1 MENYLELRKISKYFG
16 NFAANDSVDL
26 KVAKGS
32 IHAIIG
38 ENGAGKSTLMNV
50 LSGIYRPD
58 GGEILIEGKEMH
70 FANPTA
76 AARTGIG
83 MVHQEFM
90 LYPELTVLENIIM
103 GYEVTSAPGVISRKR
118 SRQAVMD
125 ICRTYDFNVPLD
137 EKTGTLPVAMLQ
149 QIEIVKVLYHGAE
162 IIIFDEPTSVLTPQ
176 GVEGLFRAFRALT
189 QKNKTIL
196 FITHKLQEVLAVAD
210 AITVMKDGHV
220 TAHTTPKE
228 ASEKTLARL
237 MVGRDVLLGAVKLP
251 KTPGEDTLV
260 VKDLTVRSETG
271 QERVKNVSFRVRAG
285 EIVGIA
291 GIAGSGENELISA
304 LFGLTP
310 IAGGSVQ
317 LGGKEISRC
326 SVRERRRLGIG
337 YVPQDRNAEGSER
350 SAALWE
356 NCMMGYHVAH
366 GPRHKVLI
374 DHKQIYGFTQ
384 SVIEG
389 YAVKAGSM
397 FANAGSLSGGNVQK
411 LIVGREFSQ
420 NDRLLIIEDPTRGI
434 DIGAIEFIWK
444 KIEEMAASGV
454 AILMVSHELNEV
466 MEVSDRILVMN
477 DGRLYDGGLHG
488 EKTEEQIGMLMMG
501 GQNA

>member
-1 MENYLELRKISKYFG
+1 MENYLELRKISKFFG
-16 NFAANDSVDL
+16 DFVANDAVDL
-26 KVAKGS
+26 SVARGS

-58 GGEILIEGKEMH
+58 GGTILIEGKPVR

-76 AARTGIG
+76 AARAGIG

-118 SRQAVMD
+118 SRKAVED
-125 ICRTYDFNVPLD
+125 ICKSYSFNVPLD
-137 EKTGTLPVAMLQ
+137 EKAGGQPVAMLQ

-176 GVEGLFRAFRALT
+176 GIEGLFRAFRALT
-189 QKNKTIL
+189 EKGKTIL
-196 FITHKLQEVLAVAD
+196 FITHKLQEVLTIAD
-210 AITVMKDGHV
+210 AITVLKDGKV
-220 TAHTTPKE
+220 SANTTPKE
-228 ASEKTLARL
+228 ASEKDLARM

-251 KTPGEDTLV
+251 KTPGADTLV
-260 VKDLTVRSETG
+260 VENLTVRSESG
-271 QERVKNVSFRVRAG
+271 QERVRQVSFRVRAG

-291 GIAGSGENELISA
+291 GIAGSGESELISA

-310 IAGGSVQ
+310 TAGGKV
-317 LGGKEISRC
+317 LLEGKDITDIP
-326 SVRERRRLGIG
+326 VRERRRLGIG
-337 YVPQDRNAEGSER
+337 YVPQDRNAEGSNR
-350 SAALWE
+350 GATLWE
-356 NCMMGYHVAH
+356 NCMMGYHIAH
-366 GPRHKVLI
+366 GGKKLLI
-374 DHKQIYGFTQ
+374 DRKDIYGFTEN
-384 SVIEG
+384 VVEN
-389 YAVKAGSM
+389 YAVKAGSI
-397 FANAGSLSGGNVQK
+397 FANVGSLSGGNVQK

-420 NDRLLIIEDPTRGI
+420 ENRLLIIEDPTRGI

-444 KIEEMAASGV
+444 KIEAMAAAGV

-477 DGRLYDGGLHG
+477 DGNLYDGGLRG
-488 EKTEEQIGMLMMG
+488 EKTEEQLGVLMMG
-501 GQNA
+501 GQAQ